1 MPAALL
7 EEWLA
12 TRLSRDDELPLQ
24 DQLYRGL
31 RAAILAGQLGPGA
44 RLPATRALATALQLA
59 RNTVLAAYEQ
69 LQAEGYVEG
78 RHGAG
83 SFVAADL
90 PETFVE
96 APTGAQVAA
105 ASARHENL
113 SARSRTWLTTCEL
126 PPRRNAGAFV
136 PAMPDLRGFPF
147 DEFWRLLHKHQRAA
161 PWHWFDYGAGGGLP
175 ALREAIANHL
185 QLARAVRCTPE
196 QVIVTS
202 STQHS
207 LDLCLRILADVGD
220 GLVHEE
226 PGYFGTR
233 ASAIAASLQ
242 LLPVA
247 VDGEGLRTDALPQPE
262 PGRPAP
268 KLIYITPSHQYPL
281 GSVMSLPRRQALLAY
296 AAAHG
301 SYILEDDYDSEIRFN
316 GRPLASLQGLDAH
329 ERVLYLGTFSKV
341 MYPALRIAYAVVP
354 PALVKVFQRSQE
366 RLQGVG
372 NYPTQ
377 AALAEF
383 IASGKLASHIRKMR
397 LQYAERNALLKQLL
411 APHLGGDWQLLGG
424 DAGLHVVLQ
433 KNASFDDVALA
444 NEADGRG
451 IMMRPLSPFYM
462 GDDKRYG
469 FILGYAAAD
478 HHELKRGTQILKS
491 LLAWR

>member
-1 MPAALL
+1 MRAPLL

-12 TRLSRDDELPLQ
+12 ARLDRTNELPLQ
-24 DQLYRGL
+24 GQLYRGL
-31 RAAILAGQLGPGA
+31 REAILAGQLKAGDQ
-44 RLPATRALATALQLA
+44 LPSTRALAPLLAVA

-69 LQAEGYVEG
+69 LQAEGYVES

-83 SFVAADL
+83 SFVAAHL
-90 PETFVE
+90 PERFIETA
-96 APTGAQVAA
+96 APSADKKAA
-105 ASARHENL
+105 TADIEL
-113 SARSRTWLTTCEL
+113 SRRCVDWLQACEL

-147 DEFWRLLHKHQRAA
+147 DDFWRLLHKHQRAA

-185 QLARAVRCTPE
+185 QVARAVRCTAE

-202 STQHS
+202 STQNS

-220 GLVHEE
+220 ALVQEE
-226 PGYFGTR
+226 PGYHGAR
-233 ASAIAASLQ
+233 ASAIAAGLQ
-242 LLPVA
+242 MVPVA
-247 VDGEGLRTDALPQPE
+247 VDEDGLRTDDLPAVSAQTA
-262 PGRPAP
+262 AP

-296 AAAHG
+296 AARHG

-316 GRPLASLQGLDAH
+316 GRPLASLQGLDEH

-341 MYPALRIAYAVVP
+341 LYPALRIAYIVVP
-354 PALVKVFQRSQE
+354 TALVPAFRRSQE

-383 IASGKLASHIRKMR
+383 ISTGKLASHIRKMR
-397 LQYAERNALLKQLL
+397 VQYAERNALLQQLL
-411 APHLGGDWQLLGG
+411 APYLGADWQLLGG
-424 DAGLHVVLQ
+424 DAGLHFVLQ
-433 KNASFDDVALA
+433 ARCAFDDVALA
-444 NEADGRG
+444 NAADARG
-451 IMMRPLSPFYM
+451 IMMRPLSPYYV
-462 GDDKRYG
+462 GADKQYG
-469 FILGYAAAD
+469 FMLGYAAAD
-478 HHELKRGTQILKS
+478 SHELKRGIAVLRS
-491 LLAWR
+491 LLGWK

>member
-12 TRLSRDDELPLQ
+12 TRLSRDDDLPLQ

-44 RLPATRALATALQLA
+44 RLPATRALASALQLA

-90 PETFVE
+90 PESFVE
-96 APTGAQVAA
+96 APAEANVAA
-105 ASARHENL
+105 AASRHDKLSRRSRDWL
-113 SARSRTWLTTCEL
+113 SACEL

-147 DEFWRLLHKHQRAA
+147 DDFWRLLHKHQRAA

-175 ALREAIANHL
+175 SLREAIANHL
-185 QLARAVRCTPE
+185 QLARAVRCSAE

-207 LDLCLRILADVGD
+207 LDLCMRILADVGD
-220 GLVHEE
+220 SIALEE

-233 ASAIAASLQ
+233 GSAIAAGLQ
-242 LLPVA
+242 LQPVA
-247 VDGEGLRTDALPQPE
+247 VDDEGLRTDALPAVAA
-262 PGRPAP
+262 GAPAP

-281 GSVMSLPRRQALLAY
+281 GSVMSLSRRQALLAY

-301 SYILEDDYDSEIRFN
+301 SYILEDDYDSEIRFT

-341 MYPALRIAYAVVP
+341 LYPALRIAYVVVP

-397 LQYAERNALLKQLL
+397 LQYAERNSLLKQLL
-411 APHLGGDWQLLGG
+411 APYLGDDWQLLGG
-424 DAGLHVVLQ
+424 DAGLHFVLQ
-433 KNASFDDVALA
+433 KNAPFDDVALA
-444 NEADGRG
+444 NEADARG
-451 IMMRPLSPFYM
+451 VMLRPLSPFYL
-462 GDDKRYG
+462 GADKRHG

-478 HHELKRGTQILKS
+478 ARELRRGIAVLKH
-491 LLAWR
+491 LLGWS

>member
-31 RAAILAGQLGPGA
+31 RTAILAGQLRPGA
-44 RLPATRALATALQLA
+44 RLPATRTLAGALQLA

-90 PETFVE
+90 PERFVE
-96 APTGAQVAA
+96 VPA
-105 ASARHENL
+105 ASANTTAAANHAAS
-113 SARSRTWLTTCEL
+113 SARSQHWLAACEL

-175 ALREAIANHL
+175 SLREAIANHL

-207 LDLCLRILADVGD
+207 LDLCVRILADVGD
-220 GLVHEE
+220 TLVHEE

-233 ASAIAASLQ
+233 ACAIAAGLQ

-247 VDGEGLRTDALPQPE
+247 VDGDGLRTEALPE
-262 PGRPAP
+262 PRRAQPAP

-316 GRPLASLQGLDAH
+316 GRPLASLQGLDSA

-341 MYPALRIAYAVVP
+341 LYPALRIAYVVVP
-354 PALVKVFQRSQE
+354 PALVNVFQRSQE

-411 APHLGGDWQLLGG
+411 APHLGADWQLLGG
-424 DAGLHVVLQ
+424 DAGLHFVLQ
-433 KNASFDDVALA
+433 KATAFDDVALA
-444 NEADGRG
+444 NEADKRG
-451 IMMRPLSPFYM
+451 IMMRPLSPYYL
-462 GDDKRYG
+462 GDNKCHG
-469 FILGYAAAD
+469 FMLGYAAAD
-478 HHELKRGTQILKS
+478 SHELRRGIAVLKS
-491 LLAWR
+491 LLGWR

>member
-12 TRLSRDDELPLQ
+12 ARLQREHELPLQ

-31 RAAILAGQLGPGA
+31 REAILAGQLLAGA
-44 RLPATRALATALQLA
+44 RLPATRNLASQLQLA

-90 PETFVE
+90 PERFVE
-96 APTGAQVAA
+96 TTAHTTAPRAISTAVTLSQRC
-105 ASARHENL
+105 SDWL
-113 SARSRTWLTTCEL
+113 SACEL

-147 DEFWRLLHKHQRAA
+147 EEFWRLLHKHQRAA

-175 ALREAIANHL
+175 ALREAIATHL
-185 QLARAVRCTPE
+185 QLARAVRCTAA

-207 LDLCLRILADVGD
+207 LDLCLRVLADAGD
-220 GLVHEE
+220 KLVHEE

-233 ASAIAASLQ
+233 ASAIAAGLQ
-242 LLPVA
+242 LVPVP
-247 VDGEGLRTDALPQPE
+247 VDQEGLRTDALPSVTAAN
-262 PGRPAP
+262 PAP

-281 GSVMSLPRRQALLAY
+281 GSVMSLSRRQALLGY
-296 AAAHG
+296 AAQQG
-301 SYILEDDYDSEIRFN
+301 SYILEDDYDSEIRFS
-316 GRPLASLQGLDAH
+316 GRPLASLQGLDSH

-341 MYPALRIAYAVVP
+341 LYPALRVAYVVVP
-354 PALVKVFQRSQE
+354 SALVPAFQRTQE
-366 RLQGVG
+366 RLHGVG

-383 IASGKLASHIRKMR
+383 IATGKLASHIRKMR
-397 LQYAERNALLKQLL
+397 VLYAERNALLQTLL
-411 APHLGGDWQLLGG
+411 APHLGGEWQLLGEE
-424 DAGLHVVLQ
+424 AGLHLVLQ
-433 KNASFDDVALA
+433 RRTAFDDVALA
-444 NEADGRG
+444 NEADRRG
-451 IMMRPLSPFYM
+451 IMMRPLSPFYL
-462 GDDKRYG
+462 GAQKRHG

-478 HHELKRGTQILKS
+478 AHELRRGIAVLKS
-491 LLAWR
+491 LLDWH